1 MLDQEAFW
9 DELLSYIEAHSVIP
23 VVGPEL
29 IVVEHEGR
37 VEPYRQ
43 LLARQLAIRLKL
55 PDLGADAS
63 LEQVVAAY
71 LAKAGSKRQSVYR
84 ELGDL
89 ATKLVVSIPEPLLQL
104 ASIRD
109 LNLFASFCTDTFLA
123 QAINTVRFG
132 GRPQTHQLAFSPN
145 EASDLP
151 EGQSNEPTVFS
162 LFGRMSVLPKYV
174 VAEEDAIEWVSSLQI
189 PEKRPARL
197 FDELGRNHLLFLG
210 CQFPDWLTRFLL
222 RTAKNAKLSVER
234 GFFEY
239 LVDAKFESNSSL
251 VTFLTSFS
259 KDTQVFVQDPA
270 EFVAEL
276 ARRWQGRQI
285 ASGAAEVP
293 EPAPM
298 AQFMPPGS
306 IFISYASEDRNPVL
320 RLAADLQAAGLPV
333 WLDRQQLDWGSD
345 YTARIQLAIGQCA
358 LFVPVLSA
366 TALQR
371 TGFFRK
377 EWAWACERHLDFT
390 GTSLTFICPVVIDAA
405 AVLTSNEI
413 PPTFKAVHTE
423 TAPDGILQDRQRA
436 AIVGAFNAMRTRLR
450 GAA

>member
-1 MLDQEAFW
+1 M
-9 DELLSYIEAHSVIP
+9 
-23 VVGPEL
+23 
-29 IVVEHEGR
+29 
-37 VEPYRQ
+37 
-43 LLARQLAIRLKL
+43 
-55 PDLGADAS
+55 
-63 LEQVVAAY
+63 
-71 LAKAGSKRQSVYR
+71 
-84 ELGDL
+84 
-89 ATKLVVSIPEPLLQL
+89 
-104 ASIRD
+104 
-109 LNLFASFCTDTFLA
+109 
-123 QAINTVRFG
+123 
-132 GRPQTHQLAFSPN
+132 
-145 EASDLP
+145 
-151 EGQSNEPTVFS
+151 FS

-197 FDELGRNHLLFLG
+197 FDALGRNHLLFLG

-222 RTAKNAKLSVER
+222 RTAKNSKLSVER

-259 KDTQVFVQDPA
+259 KDTQVFVRDPA

-285 ASGAAEVP
+285 ASGAATVA

-306 IFISYASEDRNPVL
+306 IFISYASEDRGPAL

-390 GTSLTFICPVVIDAA
+390 GTSLSFICPVVIDTA

-423 TAPDGILQDRQRA
+423 TAPDGILEERQTA
-436 AIVGAFNAMRTRLR
+436 AIVGAFHAMRTRLR

>member
-1 MLDQEAFW
+1 MPDQDAFW
-9 DELLSYIEAHSVIP
+9 DELLSYIEARSVIP
-23 VVGPEL
+23 VVGSEL
-29 IVVEHEGR
+29 VLVEHEGR
-37 VEPYRQ
+37 VQPYRRV
-43 LLARQLAIRLKL
+43 LARQLALRLKL
-55 PDLGADAS
+55 ADLEPNAS

-71 LAKAGSKRQSVYR
+71 LARPGSKRQSVYR

-89 ATKLVVSIPEPLLQL
+89 ATKLVIAIPEPLLQL
-104 ASIRD
+104 ARIGD

-123 QAINTVRFG
+123 QAIDTIRFG

-151 EGQSNEPTVFS
+151 EGQSDEPTVFN

-174 VAEEDAIEWVSSLQI
+174 VAEEDALEWVSSLQI

-222 RTAKNAKLSVER
+222 RTAKNSKLSVER

-239 LVDAKFESNSSL
+239 LIDGETQSDSSL

-259 KDTQVFVQDPA
+259 KETQVFTQEPA
-270 EFVAEL
+270 AFVAEL
-276 ARRWQGRQI
+276 ARRWQERQV
-285 ASGAAEVP
+285 ASGKVEASQ
-293 EPAPM
+293 PAPM
-298 AQFMPPGS
+298 PQFMPPGS
-306 IFISYASEDRNPVL
+306 IFISYASEDRAPVL

-345 YTARIQLAIGQCA
+345 YTARIQLAIRQCA

-366 TALQR
+366 TAQHR

-377 EWAWACERHLDFT
+377 EWAWACERNLDFT
-390 GTSLTFICPVVIDAA
+390 GSSLTFICPVIIDGTS
-405 AVLTSNEI
+405 VLTSNEI

-423 TAPDGILQDRQRA
+423 TAPDGVLQERQTA
-436 AIVGAFNAMRTRLR
+436 AIVGAFNAMQARLR

>member
-29 IVVEHEGR
+29 IVVEYEGCIQ
-37 VEPYRQ
+37 PYRQ

-55 PDLGADAS
+55 SDIEPDAP

-71 LAKAGSKRQSVYR
+71 LAKAGAKRQSVYR

-89 ATKLVVSIPEPLLQL
+89 ATKLVVKIPEPLLQL

-123 QAINTVRFG
+123 QAINAVRFG

-151 EGQSNEPTVFS
+151 EGQNNEPTVFS

-174 VAEEDAIEWVSSLQI
+174 VAEEDALEWVSSLQV

-222 RTAKNAKLSVER
+222 RTAKNGKLSVER

-239 LVDAKFESNSSL
+239 LIDAEFENNSSL
-251 VTFLTSFS
+251 VTFLTAFS
-259 KDTQVFVQDPA
+259 KETQVFVREPA
-270 EFVAEL
+270 DFVAEL
-276 ARRWQGRQI
+276 ARRWQGRQS
-285 ASGAAEVP
+285 ASGAAAVA

-298 AQFMPPGS
+298 AQIMPPGS
-306 IFISYASEDRNPVL
+306 IFISYASEDRAPVL

-366 TALQR
+366 TAQQR

-377 EWAWACERHLDFT
+377 EWAWACERNLDFT

-413 PPTFKAVHTE
+413 PPTFKAVHIE
-423 TAPDGILQDRQRA
+423 SAPDGILQEHQSA
-436 AIVGAFNAMRTRLR
+436 AIVVAFNAMRARLR

>member
-1 MLDQEAFW
+1 MLDQDAFW
-9 DELLSYIEAHSVIP
+9 DELLSYIEARSVIA
-23 VVGPEL
+23 VIGPEL
-29 IVVEHEGR
+29 IVVEFEGR
-37 VEPYRQ
+37 VQPYRQ

-55 PDLGADAS
+55 ADIGTEAS

-89 ATKLVVSIPEPLLQL
+89 ATKLVVNIPEPLLQL
-104 ASIRD
+104 AGIRD

-222 RTAKNAKLSVER
+222 RTAKNSKLSVER

-239 LVDAKFESNSSL
+239 LVDAESENNASL
-251 VTFLTSFS
+251 VTFLTSYS
-259 KDTQVFVQDPA
+259 KETQVFVQDPA

-276 ARRWQGRQI
+276 ARRWQARQ
-285 ASGAAEVP
+285 AARGAPAAA

-306 IFISYASEDRNPVL
+306 IFISYASEDRAPVL

-345 YTARIQLAIGQCA
+345 YTARIQLAVGQCA

-366 TALQR
+366 TAQQR

-377 EWAWACERHLDFT
+377 EWAWACERNLDFT
-390 GTSLTFICPVVIDAA
+390 GSSLTFICPVVIDGTT
-405 AVLTSNEI
+405 VLASNEI
-413 PPTFKAVHTE
+413 PPTFKAVQIE
-423 TAPDGILQDRQRA
+423 AAPDGILQDHQRA
-436 AIVGAFNAMRTRLR
+436 AIVNAFNAMRARLR

>member
-29 IVVEHEGR
+29 IVVEYEGCIQ
-37 VEPYRQ
+37 PYRQ

-55 PDLGADAS
+55 SDIEPDAP

-71 LAKAGSKRQSVYR
+71 LAKAGAKRQSVYR

-89 ATKLVVSIPEPLLQL
+89 ATKLVVKIPEPLLQL

-151 EGQSNEPTVFS
+151 EGQNNEPTVFS

-174 VAEEDAIEWVSSLQI
+174 VAEEDALEWVSSLQV

-222 RTAKNAKLSVER
+222 RTAKNGKLSVER

-239 LVDAKFESNSSL
+239 LVDAEFETNSSL

-259 KDTQVFVQDPA
+259 KETQVFVKDPA

-276 ARRWQGRQI
+276 ARRWQGRQ
-285 ASGAAEVP
+285 STGTAAAAP
-293 EPAPM
+293 EP
-298 AQFMPPGS
+298 G
-306 IFISYASEDRNPVL
+306 
-320 RLAADLQAAGLPV
+320 
-333 WLDRQQLDWGSD
+333 
-345 YTARIQLAIGQCA
+345 
-358 LFVPVLSA
+358 
-366 TALQR
+366 
-371 TGFFRK
+371 
-377 EWAWACERHLDFT
+377 
-390 GTSLTFICPVVIDAA
+390 
-405 AVLTSNEI
+405 
-413 PPTFKAVHTE
+413 
-423 TAPDGILQDRQRA
+423 
-436 AIVGAFNAMRTRLR
+436 
-450 GAA
+450 

>member
-37 VEPYRQ
+37 VEPYRK

-55 PDLGADAS
+55 AEVAGEAP

-71 LAKAGSKRQSVYR
+71 LAKPGSKRQSVYR

-89 ATKLVVSIPEPLLQL
+89 ATKLVVSIPAPLLQL
-104 ASIRD
+104 AGIRD

-174 VAEEDAIEWVSSLQI
+174 VAEEDALEWVSSLQI

-222 RTAKNAKLSVER
+222 RTAKNGKLSVER

-239 LVDAKFESNSSL
+239 LIDAEFENNSSL

-259 KDTQVFVQDPA
+259 KETQVLVRDPA

-276 ARRWQGRQI
+276 ARRWQGRQ
-285 ASGAAEVP
+285 AAGGAAAVS

-298 AQFMPPGS
+298 AHIMPPGS
-306 IFISYASEDRNPVL
+306 IFISYASEDRAPAL

-366 TALQR
+366 TAQQR

-377 EWAWACERHLDFT
+377 EWAWACERNLDFT

-413 PPTFKAVHTE
+413 PPTFKAVHIE
-423 TAPDGILQDRQRA
+423 SAPEGILQDRQSA
-436 AIVGAFNAMRTRLR
+436 AIVNAFNAMRARLR

>member
-1 MLDQEAFW
+1 MLEQEAFW

-37 VEPYRQ
+37 VEPYRK

-55 PDLGADAS
+55 AEVAGEAP

-71 LAKAGSKRQSVYR
+71 LAKPGSKRQSVYR

-89 ATKLVVSIPEPLLQL
+89 ATKLVVSIPAPLLQL
-104 ASIRD
+104 AGIRD

-174 VAEEDAIEWVSSLQI
+174 VAEEDALEWVSSLQI

-222 RTAKNAKLSVER
+222 RTAKNGKLSVER

-239 LVDAKFESNSSL
+239 LIDAEFENNSSL

-259 KDTQVFVQDPA
+259 KETQVLVRDPA

-276 ARRWQGRQI
+276 ARRWQGRQA
-285 ASGAAEVP
+285 ASGAAAVS

-298 AQFMPPGS
+298 AQIMPPGS
-306 IFISYASEDRNPVL
+306 IFISYASEDRAPAL

-366 TALQR
+366 TAQQR

-377 EWAWACERHLDFT
+377 EWAWACERNLDFT

-413 PPTFKAVHTE
+413 PPTFKAVHIE
-423 TAPDGILQDRQRA
+423 SAPEGILQDRQSA
-436 AIVGAFNAMRTRLR
+436 AIVNAFNAMRARLR

>member
-29 IVVEHEGR
+29 IVVEYEGCIQ
-37 VEPYRQ
+37 PYRQ

-55 PDLGADAS
+55 SDIEPDAP

-71 LAKAGSKRQSVYR
+71 LAKAGAKRQSVYR

-89 ATKLVVSIPEPLLQL
+89 ATKLVVKIPEPLLQL

-123 QAINTVRFG
+123 QAINAVRFG

-151 EGQSNEPTVFS
+151 EGQNNEPTVFS

-174 VAEEDAIEWVSSLQI
+174 VAEEDAIEWVSSLQV

-222 RTAKNAKLSVER
+222 RTAKNGKLSVER

-239 LVDAKFESNSSL
+239 LVDAEFETNSSL

-259 KDTQVFVQDPA
+259 KETQVFVKDPA

-276 ARRWQGRQI
+276 ARRWQGRQ
-285 ASGAAEVP
+285 STGTAAAVP
-293 EPAPM
+293 EPGPM
-298 AQFMPPGS
+298 AQIMPPGS
-306 IFISYASEDRNPVL
+306 IFISYASEDRTPVL

-366 TALQR
+366 TAQQR

-377 EWAWACERHLDFT
+377 EWAWACERNLDFT

-413 PPTFKAVHTE
+413 PPTFKAVHIE
-423 TAPDGILQDRQRA
+423 SAPDGILQEHQSA
-436 AIVGAFNAMRTRLR
+436 AIVVAFNAMRARLR